1 MISGYVA
8 TQFSS
13 KIFDSAGV
21 YAPRRFHCQLQ
32 TNGISCKNLSTIQRS
47 DQELQTSWAGTLV
60 LSMVWVDKTMM
71 VSSSNFSATP
81 RKTASGN
88 SCKILST
95 IQWSDQELWTIWA
108 GTLVW
113 PDETAQASHGD
124 FIAMPRKRA
133 SWNPCKTLSTI
144 QRSDQELWTIWAG
157 TLVWPDKTPQ
167 ASLGNLIA
175 TPRKQASWNSCKN
188 LSTMQRSD
196 QELRTCWA
204 GTLVWPEET
213 PPASN
218 GDFIVTPRKLPK
230 MCRLQRINNSL
241 PSGEFCSEL
250 SIRCQSGV
258 VCIKSLPKLSWLQR
272 NYDSLPKLSC
282 LLRVSICCRNCGASS
297 ETVFTAELL
306 PAAKQF
312 SLPNWEPAAKQFSL
326 LNWAACS
333 EPVLAAD
340 FYNKPPR
347 QKWLKC

>member
-218 GDFIVTPRKLPK
+218 GDFIVTPRKQASWDSCKYLRTIQRSDQELRTSWAETLVWSLVLPDK
-230 MCRLQRINNSL
+230 TLVVSSCNISATLRKIAPVNFSKNLSTIQRSDQ
-241 PSGEFCSEL
+241 EL
-250 SIRCQSGV
+250 WT
-258 VCIKSLPKLSWLQR
+258 SWAGTLVWP
-272 NYDSLPKLSC
+272 D
-282 LLRVSICCRNCGASS
+282 
-297 ETVFTAELL
+297 
-306 PAAKQF
+306 
-312 SLPNWEPAAKQFSL
+312 
-326 LNWAACS
+326 
-333 EPVLAAD
+333 
-340 FYNKPPR
+340 
-347 QKWLKC
+347 